1 MTVIKAVTLL
11 TMLALSGVGIYI
23 FYRLMVSYDFD
34 GEREPLPGVFWFYVG
49 YVGLI
54 LLILS
59 TAVLLV

>member
-1 MTVIKAVTLL
+1 MIKAVTLL

-34 GEREPLPGVFWFYVG
+34 GEREPLPSVFWFYVG